1 VLREQDVRPLF
12 DQALNALASQGISH
26 DGMKLDNF
34 HLVSNG
40 GNKAVMVIDL
50 ERVNELPPH
59 REHGLCKP
67 MLTF

>member
-1 VLREQDVRPLF
+1 
-12 DQALNALASQGISH
+12 
-26 DGMKLDNF
+26 MKLDNF